1 MAALSLLIDEYRR
14 NWAIRYLR
22 EAESDLSTAERTP
35 IDAISVNFAIMAMR
49 KAQTSAYYSI
59 GDPSYL
65 AQMVNEAIEDRSS
78 LHGASMKL
86 FTDMELFIRFC
97 AERGGVLDKENA
109 IVKAK
114 ALLSVVSRLIS
125 LMTNERSIGM
135 A

>member
-1 MAALSLLIDEYRR
+1 VTLSLLIDEYRR

-22 EAESDLSTAERTP
+22 EAESDLCTAERTP
-35 IDAISVNFAIMAMR
+35 IEAISVSFAIMAMR

-65 AQMVNEAIEDRSS
+65 SQMVNEAIEERGSP
-78 LHGASMKL
+78 HGASMRL
-86 FTDMELFIRFC
+86 LTDMELFIRFC
-97 AERGGVLDKENA
+97 AERGGALDKANA

-125 LMTNERSIGM
+125 LMTNERSVGM